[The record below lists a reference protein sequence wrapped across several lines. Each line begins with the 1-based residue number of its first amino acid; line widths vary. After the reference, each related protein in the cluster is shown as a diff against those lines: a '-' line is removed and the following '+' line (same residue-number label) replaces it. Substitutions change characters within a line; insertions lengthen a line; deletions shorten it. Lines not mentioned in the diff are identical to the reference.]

1 MRIKDKVAIVTG
13 AGAGI
18 GKASALLFAEKGA
31 KVLCNDISNTGS
43 TTVEEIKS
51 KGKEAIF
58 IQGDIS
64 EPVTIQEI
72 IDTAIKKYNRI
83 DIVFNNA
90 GIVIPGKAEDTS
102 VKVWDR
108 VMKVNVRSVFL
119 MSKISL
125 PHLIKTKGCIIN
137 NSSCAA
143 IKGMKNRF
151 AYSASKGAILSMT
164 RAMAADYIKSGVRVN
179 AICPGV
185 VDSPSFQQRVAS
197 SDEPEKALANFISM
211 QPLGRISNPQEIA
224 ESVLFLVNSE
234 YCVGTCLSIDGGISM

>member
-1 MRIKDKVAIVTG
+1 MQIKNKVAIVTG

-43 TTVEEIKS
+43 ATVEEIKN
-51 KGKEAIF
+51 KGKEAFF
-58 IQGDIS
+58 IQGDVS
-64 EPVTIQEI
+64 DPVTIQKI
-72 IDTAIKKYNRI
+72 IDTAIKKYNQI

-90 GIVIPGKAEDTS
+90 GIVIPGRADDTP
-102 VKVWDR
+102 VEVWDR
-108 VMKVNVRSVFL
+108 VMRVNVRSVFL

-125 PHLIKTKGCIIN
+125 PYLITTKGCIIN

-143 IKGMKNRF
+143 VKGMKNRL

-164 RAMAADYIKSGVRVN
+164 RAMAADYIKSGVRIN

-185 VDSPSFQQRVAS
+185 VDSPSFQQRVANT
-197 SDEPEKALANFISM
+197 DEPERTLADFISM

-234 YCVGTCLSIDGGISM
+234 YCVGTCLLIDGGISM